1 MTKMKNNYKETA
13 DQFFKKNCSLI
24 TFDTKEEWLRIRQ
37 QGVGGS
43 DVSCILGHNRYRNAK
58 DIYKSKKEENIE
70 QTHSFAIDFGN
81 AFEPIIFE
89 AFKNKYKDIYEV
101 LDYKNVMFRN
111 VWFPF
116 MQASLD
122 GVLVN
127 KQTGDVGVLE
137 IKTCQQRKGKWYD
150 DYGNRTVPQD
160 YFDQAIHYFN
170 VTGAN
175 FVVFYVLMNYE
186 NPQNDRDMEFLT
198 PRVYYRKDYLDYC
211 NYCIEECSKFW
222 NNNVLK
228 NIEPNIKIIF

>member
-89 AFKNKYKDIYEV
+89 AFK
-101 LDYKNVMFRN
+101 
-111 VWFPF
+111 
-116 MQASLD
+116 
-122 GVLVN
+122 
-127 KQTGDVGVLE
+127 
-137 IKTCQQRKGKWYD
+137 
-150 DYGNRTVPQD
+150 
-160 YFDQAIHYFN
+160 
-170 VTGAN
+170 
-175 FVVFYVLMNYE
+175 
-186 NPQNDRDMEFLT
+186 
-198 PRVYYRKDYLDYC
+198 
-211 NYCIEECSKFW
+211 
-222 NNNVLK
+222 
-228 NIEPNIKIIF
+228 